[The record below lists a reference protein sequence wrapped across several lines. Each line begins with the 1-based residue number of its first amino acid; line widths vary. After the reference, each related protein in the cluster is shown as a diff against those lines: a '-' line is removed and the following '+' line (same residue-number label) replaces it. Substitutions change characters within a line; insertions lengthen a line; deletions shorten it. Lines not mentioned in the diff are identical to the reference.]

1 MVGQILFIC
10 FKLLGALALFM
21 FGMQLSSDGIQRAAG
36 DRLQRAVNLMT
47 RNRIIGVL
55 TGIVVTFLTQSSSAT
70 SVMVVSFVNAGLLS
84 LVQSIS
90 VLLGA
95 HIGTT
100 ITGWIIIG
108 AVGIQ
113 KFSVAVLA
121 VPLFGIGYFMS
132 LIKQR
137 GEAFKSYGQSLMGF
151 AMIFLG
157 LEFLA
162 SAIPDPSGD
171 ALLFLQAFANKGGLA
186 VAVCVLVGVVFTM
199 LINAS
204 SATLAITIGLAAKGV
219 LSFPMA
225 AAIVLGANIGT
236 TADAWLVC
244 IRANANSKRSA
255 LAHTFISVI
264 GVAWVLALFRPF
276 LSLIDLITPGAPT
289 GATIGLHIVMLHTV
303 FNTVN
308 MVVFLPLITPFNALL
323 LRMIRTKPAEA
334 AKQKTYATKP
344 LVPIP
349 ELNLVQARTDIIQM
363 SGLVNDMYGR
373 FAADLFSPPKEMGR
387 QLELY
392 QDDET
397 LADSMQEGLSR
408 FLLAVSDQDVNE
420 KTREN
425 IGVMLRIVADLE
437 NVTDSC
443 LNLGYLIERCE
454 KKNMCFDAEELKNL
468 EPYTRLVGEFLAFV
482 KANIDKPLSEEGLRR
497 ALGFERE
504 VDSSRTELKKLA
516 RRRLKAGADVKLE
529 LLFIDVIRHIEKIGD
544 FAYSISE
551 SLRELK

>member
-1 MVGQILFIC
+1 VVGQVIFIC
-10 FKLLGALALFM
+10 FKLLGALGLFM

-47 RNRIIGVL
+47 RNRVIGVL
-55 TGIVVTFLTQSSSAT
+55 TGILVTFLTQSSSAT

-84 LVQSIS
+84 LVQAIS

-100 ITGWIIIG
+100 VTGWIIIG
-108 AVGIQ
+108 AVGMK

-132 LIKQR
+132 LVKKR
-137 GEAFKSYGQSLMGF
+137 GEAFRNYGESIMGF

-162 SAIPDPSGD
+162 SAIPDPSGN
-171 ALLFLQAFANKGGLA
+171 ALLFLQEFSNQGALA
-186 VAVCVLVGVVFTM
+186 VAVCVVVGIVFTV

-219 LSFPMA
+219 LTFPMA
-225 AAIVLGANIGT
+225 SAIVLGANIGT

-244 IRANANSKRSA
+244 IRAGANAKRAA

-264 GVAWVLALFRPF
+264 GVTWVLIVFRPF
-276 LSLIDLITPGAPT
+276 LSFIDFITPGEVTASS
-289 GATIGLHIVMLHTV
+289 IGLHIVMLHTV
-303 FNTVN
+303 FNVTN
-308 MVVFLPLITPFNALL
+308 MVFFLPFIKQFNKVLL
-323 LRMIRTKPAEA
+323 KIFKDKPSEA
-334 AKQKTYATKP
+334 AKAYVAKP

-363 SGLVNDMYGR
+363 SVLVDDMYAR
-373 FAADLFSPPKEMGR
+373 FSTNLFAPPKDMEK
-387 QLELY
+387 ELGLY
-392 QDDET
+392 KDAES

-408 FLLAVSDQDVNE
+408 FLLDVSDQDVNE

-437 NVTDSC
+437 NITDSC
-443 LNLGYLIERCE
+443 LNLGYLLERCE
-454 KKNMCFDAEELKNL
+454 KKKMCFDAEELKNL
-468 EPYTRLVGEFLAFV
+468 EPYTQLVGESLAFV
-482 KANIDKPLSEEGLRR
+482 KANIDKPLSEEGLAR
-497 ALGFERE
+497 ALGFEQE
-504 VDSSRTELKKLA
+504 VDASRTELKKLA
-516 RRRLKAGADVKLE
+516 RRRLKAGADVKTE